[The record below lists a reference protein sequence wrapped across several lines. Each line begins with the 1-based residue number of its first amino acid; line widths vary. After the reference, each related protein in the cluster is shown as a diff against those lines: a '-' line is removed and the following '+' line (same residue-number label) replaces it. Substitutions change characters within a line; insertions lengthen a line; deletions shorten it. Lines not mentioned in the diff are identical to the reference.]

1 MGKRFCTDD
10 CREKFHARAKGEGA
24 AAIKLVKAWVGTRH
38 APPGTREAE
47 ICRTARRELTQ
58 LAEVLIQRDRVNGRA
73 PASDYIAALG
83 EGGSMVT
90 DRVRL

>member
-1 MGKRFCTDD
+1 MERP
-10 CREKFHARAKGEGA
+10 ESEGA

-38 APPGTREAE
+38 AATGTREAD

-58 LAEVLIQRDRVNGRA
+58 LAEILIRRDRDMGRA

-83 EGGSMVT
+83 EDGSMVI
-90 DRVRL
+90 DRVRA